1 MQFMPCTFVG
11 WKHPSCSGLGKGNIS
26 KTELMSPEAIKNT
39 VDMVWMPMEMELHP
53 YDIEDAIYSAAN
65 YLSKNGAANGDV
77 KQAVFQYNHSDEYVE
92 KVLHYFNLYNDYHDE
107 LKQAVLLNDKK

>member
-1 MQFMPCTFVG
+1 MPCTFVG

-26 KTELMSPEAIKNT
+26 KAELMSPEAIKKYGGYG
-39 VDMVWMPMEMELHP
+39 VDANDDGIADP
-53 YDIEDAIYSAAN
+53 YDIEDAVYSAAN
-65 YLSKNGAANGDV
+65 YLSKYGAANGDV

-107 LKQAVLLNDKK
+107 LKQAMLLNDKK